1 MNTYF
6 SIRFFSAFAP
16 ASLFQSVL
24 DGALLCLYLV
34 LAVSLGT
41 SVLFPYCVVVIFT
54 LAPIKYLHMLGKTPY
69 DRTVRKKIAIDLAG
83 TLLGVCVLGIA
94 LAGGALI
101 AAWTLALLF
110 LLANFYLMFIR
121 PMYRHE

>member
-6 SIRFFSAFAP
+6 SIRFFSAFTP
-16 ASLFQSVL
+16 ASLFQRAL
-24 DGALLCLYLV
+24 DGVLLCSYLM

-41 SVLFPYCVVVIFT
+41 SILFPYCVVVIFT
-54 LAPIKYLHMLGKTPY
+54 LAPIKYVHMLGKTPY

-94 LAGGALI
+94 LTGSAQAS
-101 AAWTLALLF
+101 AWTLAILF
-110 LLANFYLMFIR
+110 LLANVYLMLVR